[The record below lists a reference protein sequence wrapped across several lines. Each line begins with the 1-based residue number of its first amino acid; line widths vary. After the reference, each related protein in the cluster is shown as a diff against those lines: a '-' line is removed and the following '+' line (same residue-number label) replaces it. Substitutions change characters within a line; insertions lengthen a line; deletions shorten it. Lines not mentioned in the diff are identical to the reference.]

1 MSKLGAVFRR
11 WRLGLLR
18 RLGRDEQGVAAVEF
32 ALILPVL
39 ILLYFGT
46 IETASL
52 FTADRRVANVAGTI
66 GDLVSRAKKTLTEDE
81 INDYFQ
87 AASAIM
93 QPLPTGPLRQTVSL
107 HAIDSDGV
115 ATVVWSIPFN
125 GGIERADDS
134 EYPLPAEEKIN
145 EVGREEGL
153 LVASEV
159 IYSYRP
165 LFGIVYPNAL
175 SLSHEEFFLPRF
187 PGGIEI
193 E

>member
-1 MSKLGAVFRR
+1 MRQLA
-11 WRLGLLR
+11 R
-18 RLGRDEQGVAAVEF
+18 RLGAALRVWRDQRGVAAVEF

-39 ILLYFGT
+39 LLLYFGT

-66 GDLVSRAKKTLTEDE
+66 GDLVSRSKKTLTVADL
-81 INDYFQ
+81 NDYFQ

-107 HAIDSDGV
+107 IAIDSAGV
-115 ATVVWSIPFN
+115 ATVVWSRPFN
-125 GGIERADDS
+125 GGIVRANNS
-134 EYPLPAEEKIN
+134 VYPLPATEKIN
-145 EVGREEGL
+145 EIGRKEGL
-153 LVASEV
+153 LVVAEA

-187 PGGIEI
+187 PGSITLQ
-193 E
+193 

>member
-1 MSKLGAVFRR
+1 MRR
-11 WRLGLLR
+11 LRATWRLW
-18 RLGRDEQGVAAVEF
+18 RDQRGVAAVEF

-39 ILLYFGT
+39 IMLYFGT

-66 GDLVSRAKKTLTEDE
+66 GDLVSRAKKTITEDE

-93 QPLPTGPLRQTVSL
+93 LPLPTGPLRQTVSL
-107 HAIDSDGV
+107 IAIDSEGA
-115 ATVVWSIPFN
+115 ATVVWSRPFN
-125 GGIERADDS
+125 GGIERADGSD
-134 EYPLPAEEKIN
+134 YPLPADETIN
-145 EVGREEGL
+145 VVGREEGL

-175 SLSHEEFFLPRF
+175 SLRHEEFFLPRF
-187 PGGIEI
+187 PGGITVN
-193 E
+193 

>member
-1 MSKLGAVFRR
+1 MRQLASKLGAALRL
-11 WRLGLLR
+11 WRDQR
-18 RLGRDEQGVAAVEF
+18 GVAAVEF

-66 GDLVSRAKKTLTEDE
+66 GDLVSRSKKTITEAQ
-81 INDYFQ
+81 ITDYFQ

-107 HAIDSDGV
+107 LSVDSAGV
-115 ATVVWSIPFN
+115 VKVVWSRPFN
-125 GGIERADDS
+125 GGIVRAANS
-134 EYPLPAEEKIN
+134 IYPLPADQKIN
-145 EVGREEGL
+145 QIGRGEGL

-175 SLSHEEFFLPRF
+175 SLKHEEFFLPRF
-187 PGGIEI
+187 PGGIAI
-193 E
+193 Q

>member
-1 MSKLGAVFRR
+1 M
-11 WRLGLLR
+11 R
-18 RLGRDEQGVAAVEF
+18 RLAGRLASTIRLWRDQRGVAAVEF

-66 GDLVSRAKKTLTEDE
+66 GDLVSRSKKTITTSE

-107 HAIDSDGV
+107 ISIDSDGV
-115 ATVVWSIPFN
+115 ATVVWSVPFN

-145 EVGREEGL
+145 EIGREEGL

-159 IYSYRP
+159 TYSYRP
-165 LFGIVYPNAL
+165 LFGVVYPNAL
-175 SLSHEEFFLPRF
+175 SLTHEEFFLPRF
-187 PGGIEI
+187 PGGIDLD
-193 E
+193 

>member
-1 MSKLGAVFRR
+1 M
-11 WRLGLLR
+11 R
-18 RLGRDEQGVAAVEF
+18 RLRAAISRVRTLVGDQRGVAAVEF

-66 GDLVSRAKKTLTEDE
+66 GDLVSRAKKTLTTSDL
-81 INDYFQ
+81 NDYFQ

-107 HAIDSDGV
+107 IAIDANGL
-115 ATVVWSIPFN
+115 ATVVWSVPFN
-125 GGIERADDS
+125 GGIERADGS
-134 EYPLPAEEKIN
+134 TYPLPATEKIN
-145 EVGREEGL
+145 EIGRQEGL
-153 LVASEV
+153 LVASEA

-175 SLSHEEFFLPRF
+175 SLNHEEFFLPRF
-187 PGGIEI
+187 PGGIDLQ
-193 E
+193 

>member
-1 MSKLGAVFRR
+1 MRR
-11 WRLGLLR
+11 LRSALLAWRLW
-18 RLGRDEQGVAAVEF
+18 RDQRGVAAVEF

-39 ILLYFGT
+39 LLLYFGT
-46 IETASL
+46 IETSSL

-66 GDLVSRAKKTLTEDE
+66 GDLVSRAKKSVSQNEL
-81 INDYFQ
+81 NDYFQ

-93 QPLPTGPLRQTVSL
+93 MPLPTGPLRQTVSL
-107 HAIDSDGV
+107 ISVDSSGV
-115 ATVVWSIPFN
+115 AKVVWSRPFN
-125 GGIERADDS
+125 GGIVRAANS
-134 EYPLPAEEKIN
+134 IYPLPADQKIN
-145 EVGREEGL
+145 EMGRQEGL

-187 PGGIEI
+187 PGGIAI
-193 E
+193 Q